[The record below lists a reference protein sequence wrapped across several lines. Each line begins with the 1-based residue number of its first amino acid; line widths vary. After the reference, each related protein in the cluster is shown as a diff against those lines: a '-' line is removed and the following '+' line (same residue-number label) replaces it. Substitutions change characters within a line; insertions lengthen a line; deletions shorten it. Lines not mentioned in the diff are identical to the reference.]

1 MFNSKKLDRLKAQSR
16 LIFKASFLENLT
28 AAERYEF
35 LQLCHRR
42 SYKAD
47 EYIYYQGDPGTGM
60 YLIEEGRVEL
70 KVESEKGEEPVL
82 FLLSPPE
89 AFGMLSLSHEMRR
102 LSSARCLTET
112 RLLGFFRPD
121 LERLQDRHPKI
132 AIKLHDM
139 LNILLARQLQ
149 ATITSLEKTAGKTYA
164 YKLILEQFYRK
175 AADGDEVEPG

>member
-1 MFNSKKLDRLKAQSR
+1 MFNSKKLERIKAQAR
-16 LIFKASFLENLT
+16 LIFKASFLENLS

-35 LQLCHRR
+35 LQLCHIR

-60 YLIEEGRVEL
+60 YLIEAGEVEL
-70 KVESEKGEEPVL
+70 KVDGEGDIPPEI
-82 FLLSPPE
+82 FLLSAPE

-102 LSSARCLTET
+102 LSTARCVTET
-112 RLLGFFRPD
+112 KLLGFFRPD

-132 AIKLHDM
+132 AIKLHEM

-149 ATITSLEKTAGKTYA
+149 ATIQNLEKVTGKTFA
-164 YKLILEQFYRK
+164 YSLILEEFYRK
-175 AADGDEVEPG
+175 SGHQNEENLS